1 MRDPNIEK
9 IIEANKEELK
19 LGDIKKTVLQV
30 RDYLTSIVKDEKK
43 RNEELKQEIEF
54 LTKEY
59 QDETIN

>member
-30 RDYLTSIVKDEKK
+30 RDYLTSVVKDEKK

>member
-30 RDYLTSIVKDEKK
+30 RDYLTLIVKDEKK

-59 QDETIN
+59 QDEVID